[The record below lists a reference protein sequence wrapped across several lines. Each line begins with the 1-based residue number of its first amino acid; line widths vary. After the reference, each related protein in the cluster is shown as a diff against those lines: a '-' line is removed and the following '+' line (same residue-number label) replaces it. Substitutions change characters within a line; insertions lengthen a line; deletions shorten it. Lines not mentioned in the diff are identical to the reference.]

1 MQRRDFEDISVLYV
15 WVLTSRRKSLWARV
29 GNHVSFMILALAAL
43 ILERGPFDLV
53 LSTSPPL
60 FVGVAGWLTARLR
73 GVPHVLDVR
82 DLWPDIAVAMGEL
95 DKPLLIRLSRAL
107 ERRLY
112 RGANAISAVT
122 ESFCSTIS
130 AVAGESSRVELIR
143 NGTHPAFFGS
153 SEDPNRI
160 RKELGM
166 SVTAATLRIA
176 YVGNVG
182 LPQGLM
188 HLVVAAQI
196 LESQGL
202 DFELWIVGAGPMRL
216 RLEEASREQG
226 VASVRFRDRVDQA
239 RARDWMVAADV
250 LVVSLANVEML
261 GQFVPS
267 KLYDSIATGR
277 PVLLGAPQGEARGIL
292 EDSGAGMSYAPEDAR
307 ALALHLSILAADLE
321 LRRRLGEAGESFARS
336 SLDRDVQAQRM
347 VNLIEDLTGR
357 NAKRGSSCELSQS

>member
-1 MQRRDFEDISVLYV
+1 MRVILVSQYFPPETGGPPNRALSLARGLQAAGHEVLVVAEKPSHPEGRIWPAYKGGWVQRRDFEDISVLYV

-29 GNHVSFMILALAAL
+29 GNHISFMILALAAL
-43 ILERGPFDLV
+43 IFERGPFDVV

-60 FVGVAGWLTARLR
+60 FVGVVGWLTARLR
-73 GVPHVLDVR
+73 GAPHVLDVR

-95 DKPLLIRLSRAL
+95 NKPVLIRLSRAL

-112 RGANAISAVT
+112 RSANAISAVT

-130 AVAGESSRVELIR
+130 AVTGESPRVELIC
-143 NGTHPAFFGS
+143 NGTHPDFFAS

-166 SVTAATLRIA
+166 SVASRTLRIA

-202 DFELWIVGAGPMRL
+202 DFEIWIVGAGPMRL
-216 RLEEASREQG
+216 RLEEASRQHN
-226 VASVRFRDRVDQA
+226 VASVRFRHRVDQVT
-239 RARDWMVAADV
+239 ARDWMIAADV
-250 LVVSLANVEML
+250 LLVSLANVDML

-267 KLYDSIATGR
+267 KLYDSIATG
-277 PVLLGAPQGEARGIL
+277 
-292 EDSGAGMSYAPEDAR
+292 
-307 ALALHLSILAADLE
+307 
-321 LRRRLGEAGESFARS
+321 
-336 SLDRDVQAQRM
+336 
-347 VNLIEDLTGR
+347 
-357 NAKRGSSCELSQS
+357 